1 MTCGHFGGSTFN
13 LIIKMINII
22 DRQYFTDI
30 NEFEFRLDSHNKLV
44 GTGSFGVVRLALHKG
59 TNRMY
64 AIKIVYF
71 SVT

>member
-1 MTCGHFGGSTFN
+1 MIN
-13 LIIKMINII
+13 LI
-22 DRQYFTDI
+22 DRKYFTDI
-30 NEFEFRLDSHNKLV
+30 TEFEFRLDSEKKLV

-71 SVT
+71 SVN

>member
-1 MTCGHFGGSTFN
+1 MIN
-13 LIIKMINII
+13 LI
-22 DRQYFTDI
+22 DRKYFTDI
-30 NEFEFRLDSHNKLV
+30 TEFEFRLDSEKKLV

-71 SVT
+71 PVT